1 MFEIKFLFNLI
12 FFFETSKLKK
22 CFGKKEIGHCVRKDQ
37 DKNFDFNF
45 SKAATKIENRKPETG
60 NRNEITTRISKLM
73 KVGIALGSVAAIF
86 KAPMRLVTQSVVGQG
101 ESLQWA

>member
-1 MFEIKFLFNLI
+1 M
-12 FFFETSKLKK
+12 KK

-60 NRNEITTRISKLM
+60 NRKPETGNRNEITTRISKLM
-73 KVGIALGSVAAIF
+73 KVGISLGSVAAIF
-86 KAPMRLVTQSVVGQG
+86 KAPMRLVTQSVVGQRERELAVG
-101 ESLQWA
+101 LVLGFRRFFA